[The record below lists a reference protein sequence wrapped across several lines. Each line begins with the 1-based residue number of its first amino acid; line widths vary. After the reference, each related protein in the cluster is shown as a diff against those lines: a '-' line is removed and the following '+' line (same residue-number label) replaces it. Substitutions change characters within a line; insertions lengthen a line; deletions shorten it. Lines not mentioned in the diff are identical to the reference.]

1 MDSHRPDMIPH
12 IVGGQVGGWWGERVS
27 SPTTPPPHPE
37 RHNKD
42 TLGTVIPHHYLLRSP
57 AGTH

>member
-1 MDSHRPDMIPH
+1 MESHRPDMIPH
-12 IVGGQVGGWWGERVS
+12 IVGGRGGVVVGGGVS